1 MKITFLGTSGSTPT
15 RERSLPS
22 VAIEREGSI
31 FLFDCGEGTQM
42 RLIQDSVNMS
52 KIDAV
57 FITHIHGD
65 HVIGIAGLMR
75 TLALNKRTRP
85 LRIYIPEGYEK
96 GVKELIGFDRAVM
109 GYEIIINGIKGG
121 EVFSG
126 EGFSVSA
133 FRLKHSVKCYG
144 YALREEDRIRFVK
157 ERCKKLGMKGKMFA
171 EILKK
176 GHIKINGKD
185 IKVGEITYTEKGRK
199 IVYASDT
206 RPAAT
211 TVAAAIGADIL
222 IHEATYGSELKDLA
236 VERQHSTAE
245 EAAGI
250 ALKAGVKRLVMV
262 HISARYKSP
271 AKLEGEAR
279 KIFPKSEMAK
289 DGMAITI

>member
-121 EVFSG
+121 KVFSG

-157 ERCKKLGMKGKMFA
+157 ERCKKQGMKGKMFA

>member
-96 GVKELIGFDRAVM
+96 GVKELIGFDGAVM

-121 EVFSG
+121 KVFSG

>member
-96 GVKELIGFDRAVM
+96 GVKELIRFDRAVM

-121 EVFSG
+121 KVFSG

>member
-121 EVFSG
+121 KVFSG

>member
-121 EVFSG
+121 KVFSG

-144 YALREEDRIRFVK
+144 YALKEEDRIRFVK

>member
-65 HVIGIAGLMR
+65 HVIGIAGLTR

-121 EVFSG
+121 KVFSG